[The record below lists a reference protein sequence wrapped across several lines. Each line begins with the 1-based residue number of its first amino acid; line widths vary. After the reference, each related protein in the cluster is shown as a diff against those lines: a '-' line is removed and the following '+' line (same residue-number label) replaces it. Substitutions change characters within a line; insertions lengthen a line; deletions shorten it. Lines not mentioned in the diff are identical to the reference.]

1 MDFSDKDILL
11 ANIEQDKIKV
21 YNEVDL
27 NSLFNLNYNFDL
39 LKGVIEELLKNQQI
53 LQKRIDDME
62 NTFDDKDKRIAELE
76 KEVKILKENQIDK
89 NVITE
94 IKNDISEI
102 KKHLQKHDEQIDD
115 SKLFFIK
122 INFYS
127 IFKIKRYE

>member
-1 MDFSDKDILL
+1 MDNHFRSKISNEKIQLM
-11 ANIEQDKIKV
+11 ANI
-21 YNEVDL
+21 DL
-27 NSLFNLNYNFDL
+27 NGLFNLNYNFDL

-53 LQKRIDDME
+53 LQKRMDDME

>member
-1 MDFSDKDILL
+1 MDNHFKSKISNEKIQLM
-11 ANIEQDKIKV
+11 ANI
-21 YNEVDL
+21 DL
-27 NSLFNLNYNFDL
+27 NGLFNLNYNFDL

-53 LQKRIDDME
+53 LQKRMDDMDD
-62 NTFDDKDKRIAELE
+62 TFDDKDRKIAELE

-102 KKHLQKHDEQIDD
+102 QNHLKKHDDQIDD

-122 INFYS
+122 INFNS
-127 IFKIKRYE
+127 IF

>member
-11 ANIEQDKIKV
+11 ADIEQDKIKV
-21 YNEVDL
+21 YNNVDL

-39 LKGVIEELLKNQQI
+39 LKGVIEELIKNQQI
-53 LQKRIDDME
+53 LQKRMDDME

-122 INFYS
+122 IIFYS

>member
-1 MDFSDKDILL
+1 MDNHFTSQISNEKIQLM
-11 ANIEQDKIKV
+11 ANI
-21 YNEVDL
+21 DL
-27 NSLFNLNYNFDL
+27 NGLFNLNYNFDL

-53 LQKRIDDME
+53 LQKRMDDME

>member
-1 MDFSDKDILL
+1 MDNHFKSKISNDKIQLM
-11 ANIEQDKIKV
+11 ANI
-21 YNEVDL
+21 DL
-27 NSLFNLNYNFDL
+27 NGLFNLNYNFDL

-53 LQKRIDDME
+53 LQKRMDDME

-122 INFYS
+122 IIFYS

>member
-1 MDFSDKDILL
+1 MDNHFKSKISNDKIQLM
-11 ANIEQDKIKV
+11 ANI
-21 YNEVDL
+21 DL
-27 NSLFNLNYNFDL
+27 NGLFNLNYNFDL

-53 LQKRIDDME
+53 LQKRMDDME

-115 SKLFFIK
+115 SKLFFIN
-122 INFYS
+122 INFNS
-127 IFKIKRYE
+127 IF

>member
-1 MDFSDKDILL
+1 MDNHFKSKISNDKIQLM
-11 ANIEQDKIKV
+11 ANI
-21 YNEVDL
+21 DL
-27 NSLFNLNYNFDL
+27 NGLFNLNYNFDL

-53 LQKRIDDME
+53 LQKRMDDME

-76 KEVKILKENQIDK
+76 KEVKILKENQINK

>member
-1 MDFSDKDILL
+1 MDNHFKSKISNDKIQLM
-11 ANIEQDKIKV
+11 ANI
-21 YNEVDL
+21 DL
-27 NSLFNLNYNFDL
+27 NGLFNLNYNFDL
-39 LKGVIEELLKNQQI
+39 LKGVIEELLKNKQI
-53 LQKRIDDME
+53 LQKRMDDME

-122 INFYS
+122 IIFYS

>member
-1 MDFSDKDILL
+1 MDNHFRSKISNEKIQLM
-11 ANIEQDKIKV
+11 ANI
-21 YNEVDL
+21 DL
-27 NSLFNLNYNFDL
+27 NGLFNLNYNFDL

-53 LQKRIDDME
+53 LQKRMDDMDD
-62 NTFDDKDKRIAELE
+62 TFDDKARKIAELE

>member
-1 MDFSDKDILL
+1 MDNHFRSKISNEKIQLM
-11 ANIEQDKIKV
+11 ANI
-21 YNEVDL
+21 DL
-27 NSLFNLNYNFDL
+27 NGLFNLNYNFDL

-53 LQKRIDDME
+53 LQKRMDDMDD
-62 NTFDDKDKRIAELE
+62 TFDDKDRKIAELE

-102 KKHLQKHDEQIDD
+102 QNHLKKHDDQIDD

-122 INFYS
+122 INFNS
-127 IFKIKRYE
+127 IF

>member
-1 MDFSDKDILL
+1 MDNHFKSKISNDKIQLM
-11 ANIEQDKIKV
+11 ANI
-21 YNEVDL
+21 DL
-27 NSLFNLNYNFDL
+27 NGLFNLNYNFDL

-53 LQKRIDDME
+53 LQKRMDDMDD
-62 NTFDDKDKRIAELE
+62 TFDDKNRKIAELE

-102 KKHLQKHDEQIDD
+102 QNHLKKHDDQIDD

>member
-1 MDFSDKDILL
+1 MDNHFKSKISNDKIQLM
-11 ANIEQDKIKV
+11 ANI
-21 YNEVDL
+21 DL
-27 NSLFNLNYNFDL
+27 NGLFNLNYNFDL

-53 LQKRIDDME
+53 LQKRMDDMDD
-62 NTFDDKDKRIAELE
+62 TFDDKDRKIAELE

-102 KKHLQKHDEQIDD
+102 QNHLKKHDDQIDD

-122 INFYS
+122 INFNS
-127 IFKIKRYE
+127 IF

>member
-1 MDFSDKDILL
+1 MDNHFKSKISNDKIQLM
-11 ANIEQDKIKV
+11 ANI
-21 YNEVDL
+21 DL
-27 NSLFNLNYNFDL
+27 NGLFNLNYNFDL

-122 INFYS
+122 IIFYS

>member
-1 MDFSDKDILL
+1 MDNHFKSKISNDKIQLM
-11 ANIEQDKIKV
+11 ANI
-21 YNEVDL
+21 DL
-27 NSLFNLNYNFDL
+27 NGLFNLNYNFDL

-53 LQKRIDDME
+53 LQKRMDDME

-122 INFYS
+122 INFNS
-127 IFKIKRYE
+127 IF

>member
-1 MDFSDKDILL
+1 MDNHFKSKISNDKIQLM
-11 ANIEQDKIKV
+11 ANI
-21 YNEVDL
+21 DL
-27 NSLFNLNYNFDL
+27 NGLFNLNYNFDL

>member
-1 MDFSDKDILL
+1 MDNHFTSQISNEKIQLM
-11 ANIEQDKIKV
+11 ANI
-21 YNEVDL
+21 DL
-27 NSLFNLNYNFDL
+27 NGLFNLNYNFDL

>member
-1 MDFSDKDILL
+1 MDNHFKSKISNDKIQLM
-11 ANIEQDKIKV
+11 ANI
-21 YNEVDL
+21 DL
-27 NSLFNLNYNFDL
+27 NGLFNLNYNFDL

-53 LQKRIDDME
+53 LQKRMDDME

>member
-1 MDFSDKDILL
+1 MDFSNKDILL
-11 ANIEQDKIKV
+11 ADIEQDKIKV
-21 YNEVDL
+21 YNNVDL

-53 LQKRIDDME
+53 LQKRMDDME

>member
-1 MDFSDKDILL
+1 MDNHFKSKISNDKIQLM
-11 ANIEQDKIKV
+11 ANI
-21 YNEVDL
+21 DL
-27 NSLFNLNYNFDL
+27 NGLFNLNYNFDL

-53 LQKRIDDME
+53 LQKRMDDME

-115 SKLFFIK
+115 SKSFFIK